1 MKMRRTGQFRPLHD
15 LASAV
20 GARIKGDG
28 STLITGIASIA
39 SAKPG
44 DLVFA
49 TDEKHL
55 EQARGSQASAIVAGV
70 FAESSPNDKSY
81 VIAENPKLAFAR
93 MAALMSATEKHEGVA
108 ESAQVDRSA
117 KIGDHVSI
125 GPGVVIQT
133 GVSVGN
139 GSSIG
144 PNSVLAAGVVVGSE
158 CQIGPNVSI
167 YSGTVL
173 RDRVIVQAG
182 CVLGSTGFGYVRDEK
197 GRHHLFPQI
206 GELLIE
212 DDVEIGANCTID
224 RGSLELTVIHR
235 GAKLDN
241 MVHVGHNVD
250 IGEDAVIAAQTGISG
265 SSRIGAG
272 AMIGGQ
278 VGIGEH
284 AEIEAGTI
292 LGGQSG
298 VLNGKVLRGKGLVLW
313 GTPARPLQ
321 DYLKELATLSR
332 LSRKGTK

>member
-1 MKMRRTGQFRPLHD
+1 M
-15 LASAV
+15 
-20 GARIKGDG
+20 GARIRGPG
-28 STLITGIASIA
+28 STLITGVASIA
-39 SAKPG
+39 SARAG

-49 TDEKHL
+49 ADEKRL
-55 EQARGSQASAIVAGV
+55 QEARRCQASAIVTGE
-70 FAESSPNDKSY
+70 FAEGSSDERAY
-81 VIAENPKLAFAR
+81 VIANHPKLAFAR
-93 MAALMSATEKHEGVA
+93 MASLLSPIETREGIA
-108 ESAQVDRSA
+108 ESAQVDLSA
-117 KIGDHVSI
+117 KIGDHVLI
-125 GPGVVIQT
+125 APGVVIEAE
-133 GVSVGN
+133 VSVGD
-139 GSSIG
+139 GSSVG
-144 PNSVLAAGVVVGSE
+144 PNSVLEAGVMIGRE

-167 YSGTVL
+167 HSGTVL

-206 GELLIE
+206 GGLLIE
-212 DDVEIGANCTID
+212 DAVEIGANCTID
-224 RGSLELTVIHR
+224 RGSLEQTVIRR

-241 MVHVGHNVD
+241 LVHVGHNVE

-284 AEIEAGTI
+284 AEIEEGTI

-298 VLNGKVLRGKGLVLW
+298 VLNGKVLRGKGVVLW
-313 GTPARPLQ
+313 GTPARPLK